1 MYFEASYIGR
11 LARNLF
17 ATRDIMALND
27 LRDPASGLDWYTAA
41 GMLHDLRAADTD
53 INDVPAIP
61 YFENLFPNFS
71 ANFWPYDGWNST
83 QGVYALIAR
92 EDYTVGTGACDP
104 DPSCDFYNILDWT
117 FVQLLMDDYGVHPN
131 MFFHPQY
138 AAFSAYGTTAYS
150 DYHGGSF
157 SLRQRLGETLSYDI
171 NYTFSK
177 SMDNASGLQSGTSYG
192 SQFILNA
199 LRPDDNRSVSDFD
212 TRHVVNANFLFQL
225 PVGRNQ
231 IWFSDMGK
239 VADVFLGGWQLAG
252 VYRYNSGQ
260 PIYSPFDQA
269 QWATNWNVQSSG
281 VRLRPVMATSP
292 RSTQNIFS
300 DPQAVFNSWRNARP
314 GETGDRNVLRL
325 PGYQTLDLGLSK
337 SFTMPWSENHKF
349 QIRWEVFNVTNVQY
363 FGLDAAQTGVTRS
376 SWGLPQDPETATAA
390 SNFGKIYTTTQGSP
404 RSMQFGLRYS
414 F

>member
-11 LARNLF
+11 AARNLF
-17 ATRDIMALND
+17 ATRDIMALNNLVD
-27 LRDPASGLDWYTAA
+27 QQSGLDWYTAA
-41 GMLHDLRAADTD
+41 GTLHDARAADTP
-53 INDVPAIP
+53 VTSVAAMP
-61 YFENLFPNFS
+61 YFENLFPNLLS
-71 ANFWPYDGWNST
+71 DYGNLCGASNNT
-83 QGVYALIAR
+83 QVVYALVSR
-92 EDYTVGTGACDP
+92 DCFD
-104 DPSCDFYNILDWT
+104 ILDWT
-117 FVQLLMDDYGVHPN
+117 FVQLLIDDSGIFPN

-157 SLRQRLGETLSYDI
+157 TLRQRLGNTLSYDI
-171 NYTFSK
+171 NYTYSK
-177 SMDNASGLQSGTSYG
+177 SMDNASGLQTGTSYG

-225 PVGRNQ
+225 PFGRDRQ
-231 IWFSDMGK
+231 WFSGMNK
-239 VADVFLGGWQLAG
+239 FADALIGGWQLAG
-252 VYRYNSGQ
+252 VYRWNTGQ
-260 PIYSPFDQA
+260 PVFSPFDQA

-281 VRLRPVMATSP
+281 VRLRPVTATSP
-292 RSTQNIFS
+292 RSTQNIFT

-337 SFTMPWSENHKF
+337 SFTMPWSESHKF

-363 FGLDAAQTGVTRS
+363 FGLDSAGSGITRS